1 MKTRQEVEQLKS
13 AWINESWDDLETT
26 EGYGEYFVELI
37 HFRRKTEMLRQA
49 WREQRHAR
57 LESLICP
64 EMSDLNISRFT
75 HCQVEKCAFW
85 DDTFEKCL
93 KILPAYFESCQK
105 ARSER

>member
-13 AWINESWDDLETT
+13 AWVTEAWDNLETT
-26 EGYGEYFVELI
+26 EDFGEYFAELI
-37 HFRRKTEMLRQA
+37 HFRRKMEKVWAERK
-49 WREQRHAR
+49 EKCHAR